1 MVAREFARDLKVLVA
16 AQPTRGIDVGSIEYI
31 HKRIVAFRDEGH
43 AVLVVSSEL
52 DEVLALGDRVAVMYR
67 GRLSGPYDAPVDRD
81 QIGLLMAGVDPT
93 APSASP
99 GRPGHDRDPHAPA
112 RPRRHD
118 DGVVARF
125 VHEIVHGQTL
135 LVTALSVLTALA
147 FGALLIILSEDATRE
162 PLTYVFA
169 RPGDFFSA
177 VGTSVGDAYASLFTG
192 SLGGPRAWSETLVAA
207 TPLILTAL
215 AFALPF
221 RALLINIGGEGQF
234 IAGAMTGSLVGFGI
248 HGLPLLVHLPLVLLA
263 GALGGAVYGWIPGI
277 LKARTGAHEVIVTI
291 MLNNIGLLLL
301 GWMLTTDVVQ
311 NPGRNDPISKALASS
326 AQLPVLRLPPP
337 CRPLRRAGGG
347 RGLLVA
353 DRAQHLRLRGQGGR
367 LQPPRRPVRRDAPD
381 HHVLVD
387 PADRW
392 RHGRPGRHRDHRRA
406 RTAPAHRRLL
416 RRARAS
422 TASPWRC
429 SGRSRPA
436 GIVLAAVLFGA
447 LEAGGLRMQA
457 DTQTSLDL
465 VTVVQAMVVIFI
477 AAPALIRSIYRVRA
491 VRSEGLEASTGW
503 SA

>member
-1 MVAREFARDLKVLVA
+1 MTETPTTDPSRE
-16 AQPTRGIDVGSIEYI
+16 
-31 HKRIVAFRDEGH
+31 
-43 AVLVVSSEL
+43 
-52 DEVLALGDRVAVMYR
+52 
-67 GRLSGPYDAPVDRD
+67 
-81 QIGLLMAGVDPT
+81 
-93 APSASP
+93 PS
-99 GRPGHDRDPHAPA
+99 HE
-112 RPRRHD
+112 

-125 VHEIVHGQTL
+125 VHEIVSGQTL

-207 TPLILTAL
+207 TPLMLTAL

-234 IAGAMTGSLVGFGI
+234 IAGAMAGSLVGFGI
-248 HGLPLLVHLPLVLLA
+248 TGLPLLVHLPLVLLA
-263 GALGGAVYGWIPGI
+263 GAAGGALYGWIPGI

-326 AQLPVLRLPPP
+326 AQLPVLGFRLHAGLFVALAAAAVSWWLIERSTYGFEVKAVGYNPRAARFAGM
-337 CRPLRRAGGG
+337 RPTTMYWSILLIGGAMAGLGG
-347 RGLLVA
+347 IVTIAGLEPHRLTGGFSAGLGFDGITVA
-353 DRAQHLRLRGQGGR
+353 
-367 LQPPRRPVRRDAPD
+367 
-381 HHVLVD
+381 
-387 PADRW
+387 
-392 RHGRPGRHRDHRRA
+392 
-406 RTAPAHRRLL
+406 LL
-416 RRARAS
+416 
-422 TASPWRC
+422 
-429 SGRSRPA
+429 GRSRPA